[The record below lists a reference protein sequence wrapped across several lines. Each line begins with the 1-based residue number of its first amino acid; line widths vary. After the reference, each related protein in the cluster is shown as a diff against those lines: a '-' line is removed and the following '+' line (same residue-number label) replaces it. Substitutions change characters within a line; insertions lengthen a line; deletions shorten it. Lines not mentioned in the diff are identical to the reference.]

1 MSRPTRVLAWL
12 AGIVVLLAAVAAFL
26 LRGVEITSW
35 RMIWNS
41 VSGAPGPKAEE
52 ATIATRL
59 RAPAGWR
66 LGVYANDV
74 PEARFMHLTASGDLI
89 VSQPRLGQITLLG
102 RDADGNGLPDRRA
115 VLLSGLD
122 RPHGVALH
130 EGFLYVGET
139 GAVGRV
145 AFDEAR
151 GEVTGTYAQVIT
163 GLPPGGNHWSRTVR
177 IGPDGWLYVHVGS
190 SCNVCEEEHAWRAT
204 MLRAR
209 PDGSELAIHA
219 SGLRNSVGFDWAP
232 WSGELFAT
240 DNGRDLL
247 GDDFP
252 PCELNRITAGGFYDW
267 PFVNGFNTLDPDLG
281 QGHEEL
287 LSRAI
292 PPAHG
297 FGAHTA
303 PLGIRFL
310 RHQQDPSLARAALV
324 ALHGSWN
331 RSTPSGYH
339 VVLLRW
345 DDESHVSESVFLT
358 GFEQGGHVIGRPVDI
373 AEASDG
379 SLFVSDD
386 YAGAI
391 YRLTQGGVASPMP
404 APESA
409 GTGTRAPAADPLAGV
424 DAATLAT
431 ADRRG
436 AEIVAQYACAGCHA
450 PGSPMG
456 EKLGTVAERYTPETL
471 ADWLKTPR
479 APMPV
484 YPLSEEDRRA
494 LALHLIAESAR

>member
-177 IGPDGWLYVHVGS
+177 IGPDGWLY
-190 SCNVCEEEHAWRAT
+190 
-204 MLRAR
+204 
-209 PDGSELAIHA
+209 
-219 SGLRNSVGFDWAP
+219 
-232 WSGELFAT
+232 
-240 DNGRDLL
+240 
-247 GDDFP
+247 
-252 PCELNRITAGGFYDW
+252 
-267 PFVNGFNTLDPDLG
+267 
-281 QGHEEL
+281 
-287 LSRAI
+287 
-292 PPAHG
+292 
-297 FGAHTA
+297 
-303 PLGIRFL
+303 
-310 RHQQDPSLARAALV
+310 
-324 ALHGSWN
+324 
-331 RSTPSGYH
+331 
-339 VVLLRW
+339 
-345 DDESHVSESVFLT
+345 
-358 GFEQGGHVIGRPVDI
+358 
-373 AEASDG
+373 
-379 SLFVSDD
+379 
-386 YAGAI
+386 
-391 YRLTQGGVASPMP
+391 
-404 APESA
+404 
-409 GTGTRAPAADPLAGV
+409 
-424 DAATLAT
+424 
-431 ADRRG
+431 
-436 AEIVAQYACAGCHA
+436 
-450 PGSPMG
+450 
-456 EKLGTVAERYTPETL
+456 
-471 ADWLKTPR
+471 
-479 APMPV
+479 
-484 YPLSEEDRRA
+484 
-494 LALHLIAESAR
+494 